1 MEVTTTPQVARR
13 STRVRV
19 HIPLTVTSLDRLR
32 PFAEKCE
39 VIIVSAQGCG
49 FRSSRALQIG
59 TPILLS
65 DLPGNKTVTGCVA
78 SCLPLGSD
86 SKHFLVGAS
95 LYTRGNFWGIAN
107 PPADWNTGLEAAATA
122 GPGPSPSAAN
132 IAPTAPNNKKTWPY
146 NLFSA
151 KGEAHPTKK

>member
-1 MEVTTTPQVARR
+1 MEVTTAPQVARR

-32 PFAEKCE
+32 PFAERCE

-59 TPILLS
+59 TPIFLS

-78 SCLPLGSD
+78 SD

-95 LYTRGNFWGIAN
+95 LYTHGNVWGIAN
-107 PPADWNTGLEAAATA
+107 PPADWNTGSEAKAAAT
-122 GPGPSPSAAN
+122 
-132 IAPTAPNNKKTWPY
+132 PTASHKQTWPY
-146 NLFSA
+146 NRFSV
-151 KGEAHPTKK
+151 KGEAHPGKK

>member
-1 MEVTTTPQVARR
+1 MEVTTAPQVARR

-49 FRSSRALQIG
+49 FRSSRTLQIG
-59 TPILLS
+59 TPIFLS
-65 DLPGNKTVTGCVA
+65 DLPGNKSVTGCVA

-95 LYTRGNFWGIAN
+95 LYTHGNVWGIAN
-107 PPADWNTGLEAAATA
+107 PPADWNIGSGATAAA
-122 GPGPSPSAAN
+122 GPLPSPSAAN
-132 IAPTAPNNKKTWPY
+132 IAPTASHNKTWPY
-146 NLFSA
+146 NRFSA
-151 KGEAHPTKK
+151 KGEAHPAKK

>member
-19 HIPLTVTSLDRLR
+19 RIPLTVTSLDRLR
-32 PFAEKCE
+32 PFAERCE

-59 TPILLS
+59 TPIFLS
-65 DLPGNKTVTGCVA
+65 DLPGNKTVTGSVA

-86 SKHFLVGAS
+86 SKQFLVGAS
-95 LYTRGNFWGIAN
+95 LYTPGNVWGIAN
-107 PPADWNTGLEAAATA
+107 PPADWQTGSEAKAAA
-122 GPGPSPSAAN
+122 GPVPSPSAAN
-132 IAPTAPNNKKTWPY
+132 IAPTTSHKQTWPY
-146 NLFSA
+146 NRFSV
-151 KGEAHPTKK
+151 KGEAHPGKK

>member
-1 MEVTTTPQVARR
+1 MEVTTAPQVARR

-32 PFAEKCE
+32 PFAERCE

-59 TPILLS
+59 TPVFLS

-95 LYTRGNFWGIAN
+95 LYTHGNVWGIAN
-107 PPADWNTGLEAAATA
+107 PPQDWNCAASSAAASGEAAM
-122 GPGPSPSAAN
+122 PAAKN
-132 IAPTAPNNKKTWPY
+132 RNAWPY
-146 NLFSA
+146 NRFSEQ
-151 KGEAHPTKK
+151 GESHPSQK

>member
-1 MEVTTTPQVARR
+1 MEVTTAPQVTRR

-32 PFAEKCE
+32 PFAERCE

-59 TPILLS
+59 TPIFLT
-65 DLPGNKTVTGCVA
+65 DLPGNRTVTGCVA
-78 SCLPLGSD
+78 SCLPLGSE

-95 LYTRGNFWGIAN
+95 LYTHGNVWGIAN
-107 PPADWNTGLEAAATA
+107 PPADWHAGSEATAAA
-122 GPGPSPSAAN
+122 GPVPRPAAAN
-132 IAPTAPNNKKTWPY
+132 SAPTASHKMTWPY
-146 NLFSA
+146 NRFSA
-151 KGEAHPTKK
+151 KG

>member
-1 MEVTTTPQVARR
+1 MEVTTAPQVTRR

-32 PFAEKCE
+32 PFAERCE

-59 TPILLS
+59 TPIFLT

-78 SCLPLGSD
+78 SCLPLGSE
-86 SKHFLVGAS
+86 SKQFLVGAS
-95 LYTRGNFWGIAN
+95 LYTHGNVWGIAN
-107 PPADWNTGLEAAATA
+107 PPADWNPGSEATA
-122 GPGPSPSAAN
+122 AGGPAPSPSAAN
-132 IAPTAPNNKKTWPY
+132 ISPTASHKKTWPY
-146 NLFSA
+146 NRFSA
-151 KGEAHPTKK
+151 KGEAHPAKK

>member
-1 MEVTTTPQVARR
+1 MEVTTAPQVARR

-19 HIPLTVTSLDRLR
+19 RIPLTVTSLDRLR
-32 PFAEKCE
+32 PFAERCE

-59 TPILLS
+59 TPIFLT

-78 SCLPLGSD
+78 SCLPLGSE

-95 LYTRGNFWGIAN
+95 LYTHGNVWGIAN
-107 PPADWNTGLEAAATA
+107 PPADWHAGSEATTAA
-122 GPGPSPSAAN
+122 GPVPSPSAPN
-132 IAPTAPNNKKTWPY
+132 IAPTASPNKTWPY
-146 NLFSA
+146 NRFSA
-151 KGEAHPTKK
+151 KGEAHPGKK

>member
-1 MEVTTTPQVARR
+1 MEVTTAPQVARR

-32 PFAEKCE
+32 PFAERCE

-59 TPILLS
+59 TPIFLS

-95 LYTRGNFWGIAN
+95 LYTHGNVWGIAN
-107 PPADWNTGLEAAATA
+107 PPADWNTGSEATAAA
-122 GPGPSPSAAN
+122 GSVPRPSAAN
-132 IAPTAPNNKKTWPY
+132 ITPTASHKQTWPY
-146 NLFSA
+146 NRFSV
-151 KGEAHPTKK
+151 KGEAHPGKK

>member
-1 MEVTTTPQVARR
+1 MEVTTAPQVARR

-32 PFAEKCE
+32 PFAERCE

-59 TPILLS
+59 TPIFLS
-65 DLPGNKTVTGCVA
+65 DLPANKTVTGCVA

-86 SKHFLVGAS
+86 SKQFLVGAS
-95 LYTRGNFWGIAN
+95 LYTHGNVWGIAN
-107 PPADWNTGLEAAATA
+107 PPADWNNGSEAKAAAT
-122 GPGPSPSAAN
+122 
-132 IAPTAPNNKKTWPY
+132 PTASHKQTWPY
-146 NLFSA
+146 NRFSV
-151 KGEAHPTKK
+151 KGEAHPGKK

>member
-1 MEVTTTPQVARR
+1 MEVTTAPQVTRR

-32 PFAEKCE
+32 PFAERCE

-59 TPILLS
+59 TPIFLT

-78 SCLPLGSD
+78 SCLPLGSE
-86 SKHFLVGAS
+86 SKQFLVGAS
-95 LYTRGNFWGIAN
+95 LYTHGNVWGIAN
-107 PPADWNTGLEAAATA
+107 PPADWNAGSEATAAA
-122 GPGPSPSAAN
+122 GPAPSPSAAN
-132 IAPTAPNNKKTWPY
+132 ISPTASHKKTWPY
-146 NLFSA
+146 NRFSA
-151 KGEAHPTKK
+151 KGEAHPAKK

>member
-1 MEVTTTPQVARR
+1 MEVTTAPQVARR

-32 PFAEKCE
+32 PFAERCE

-59 TPILLS
+59 TPIFLS
-65 DLPGNKTVTGCVA
+65 DLPANKTVTGCVA

-86 SKHFLVGAS
+86 SKQFLVGAS
-95 LYTRGNFWGIAN
+95 LYTHGNVWGIAN
-107 PPADWNTGLEAAATA
+107 PPADWNTGPEAKAAAT
-122 GPGPSPSAAN
+122 
-132 IAPTAPNNKKTWPY
+132 PTASHKQTWPY
-146 NLFSA
+146 NRFSV
-151 KGEAHPTKK
+151 KGEAHPGKK

>member
-39 VIIVSAQGCG
+39 VIIASAQGCG

-59 TPILLS
+59 TPILLN
-65 DLPGNKTVTGCVA
+65 DLPGNKTVPGRVA
-78 SCLPLGSD
+78 RCLPLCSHRQ
-86 SKHFLVGAS
+86 HFLIGAS
-95 LYTRGNFWGIAN
+95 LYIHRNFSSIV
-107 PPADWNTGLEAAATA
+107 
-122 GPGPSPSAAN
+122 
-132 IAPTAPNNKKTWPY
+132 
-146 NLFSA
+146 
-151 KGEAHPTKK
+151 

>member
-39 VIIVSAQGCG
+39 VIIASAQGCG
-49 FRSSRALQIG
+49 FRSSRALQMG

-65 DLPGNKTVTGCVA
+65 DLPGNKSVTGCVA

-86 SKHFLVGAS
+86 SKHFLIGAS
-95 LYTRGNFWGIAN
+95 LYTHGNFWGISN
-107 PPADWNTGLEAAATA
+107 PPADWNTGLEAAAAA
-122 GPGPSPSAAN
+122 GPGSSPSAAN
-132 IAPTAPNNKKTWPY
+132 LTPTAPNKQTWPY

>member
-1 MEVTTTPQVARR
+1 MEVTTAPQVARR

-32 PFAEKCE
+32 PFAERCE

-65 DLPGNKTVTGCVA
+65 DLPDNKTVTGCAA

-86 SKHFLVGAS
+86 SKPFLAGPS
-95 LYTRGNFWGIAN
+95 LYTHANVWGIAD
-107 PPADWNTGLEAAATA
+107 PPGDWKTGSEAAGAA
-122 GPGPSPSAAN
+122 RPGPGPS
-132 IAPTAPNNKKTWPY
+132 
-146 NLFSA
+146 
-151 KGEAHPTKK
+151 

>member
-1 MEVTTTPQVARR
+1 M
-13 STRVRV
+13 RV

-39 VIIVSAQGCG
+39 VIIASAQGCG

-59 TPILLS
+59 TPILLN

-86 SKHFLVGAS
+86 SKHFLIGAS
-95 LYTRGNFWGIAN
+95 LYTHGNFWGIAS
-107 PPADWNTGLEAAATA
+107 PPADWNTGLEAAAAA
-122 GPGPSPSAAN
+122 GPGSSPSAAN
-132 IAPTAPNNKKTWPY
+132 LTPTAPNKKTWPY

-151 KGEAHPTKK
+151 RGEAHPTKK

>member
-1 MEVTTTPQVARR
+1 MEVTTAPQVARR

-32 PFAEKCE
+32 PFVERCE

-65 DLPGNKTVTGCVA
+65 ELPANKTVTGCVA

-86 SKHFLVGAS
+86 SKQFLVGAS
-95 LYTRGNFWGIAN
+95 LYTHGNVWGVAN
-107 PPADWNTGLEAAATA
+107 PPADWQTGSEAAAAA
-122 GPGPSPSAAN
+122 GPAAAN
-132 IAPTAPNNKKTWPY
+132 TAPTASHKKTWPY
-146 NLFSA
+146 NRFSA
-151 KGEAHPTKK
+151 KGETHPAKK

>member
-1 MEVTTTPQVARR
+1 MEVTTAAQVARR

-32 PFAEKCE
+32 PFAERCE

-59 TPILLS
+59 TPIFLS

-86 SKHFLVGAS
+86 GKHFLIGAS
-95 LYTRGNFWGIAN
+95 LYTHGNVWGIAN
-107 PPADWNTGLEAAATA
+107 PPLDWKTGSEATAAA
-122 GPGPSPSAAN
+122 GSVPSSSAAN
-132 IAPTAPNNKKTWPY
+132 IAATASPKKTWPY
-146 NLFSA
+146 TRFSA
-151 KGEAHPTKK
+151 KGEAHPAKK